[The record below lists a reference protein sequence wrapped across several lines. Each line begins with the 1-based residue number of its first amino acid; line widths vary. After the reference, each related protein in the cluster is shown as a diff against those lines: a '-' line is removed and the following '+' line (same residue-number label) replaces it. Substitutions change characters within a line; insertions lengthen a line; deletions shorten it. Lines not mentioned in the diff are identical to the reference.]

1 MVAKGWERCGRKE
14 GEGAIIIDY
23 RIAESCHFH
32 GRRDLPSFDITSEA
46 SAVELRNAVDTANKE
61 VANRFDFKGS
71 DARFELNEKEHEI
84 VAFADD
90 EFKLGQVRDV
100 LLAKMA
106 KRGVDARFL
115 KTEDPQKI
123 GGDKMKQKLVVR
135 HGVEQE
141 LAKRIV
147 KALKDAKLKVTAS
160 IQGDV
165 VRVTGAKKD
174 VLQEAIALVRATVND
189 VPLKYENFRD

>member
-1 MVAKGWERCGRKE
+1 M
-14 GEGAIIIDY
+14 
-23 RIAESCHFH
+23 
-32 GRRDLPSFDITSEA
+32 PSFDITCEA
-46 SAVELRNAVDTANKE
+46 NSVELKNAVDTANKE

-84 VAFADD
+84 TAFADD
-90 EFKLGQVRDV
+90 DFKLGQVRDV
-100 LLAKMA
+100 LMSKMA

-115 KTEDPQKI
+115 KIEDAQKI
-123 GGDKMKQKLVVR
+123 GGDKMKQKLAVR
-135 HGVEQE
+135 NGVEQE

-147 KALKDAKLKVTAS
+147 KLVKDAKLKVTAS

-165 VRVTGAKKD
+165 VRITGAKKD
-174 VLQEAIALVRATVND
+174 VLQEAIALVRANVTD

>member
-1 MVAKGWERCGRKE
+1 
-14 GEGAIIIDY
+14 
-23 RIAESCHFH
+23 
-32 GRRDLPSFDITSEA
+32 LPSFDITSEA
-46 SAVELRNAVDTANKE
+46 NAVELRNAVDTANKE

-123 GGDKMKQKLVVR
+123 GGDKMKQRLVVR

-174 VLQEAIALVRATVND
+174 ALQEAIALVRATVTD